1 MRILHVIATLNP
13 DAGGPPMIAARLAAA
28 QAGLGHD
35 VHIITHTEPAGGVGA
50 CVALRGVPNLG
61 KVKITELGPASAWE
75 RWSGGPLRPKLRE
88 AVAAAGAV
96 HLHGVWESILR
107 MAAKEARKSGTPY
120 FILLNGMLHPWSLR
134 QKATKKKIAL
144 ALGYRRMLNGAAALH
159 LGNQSE
165 QRLIVP
171 LGLKTRGV
179 LIPNGVFLDELRPLP
194 APGRFH
200 AAHPELKGEPFV
212 LFLSRLHYKK
222 GLDILAEAFAIA
234 AKAHRQ
240 LQLVVAGPDDGA
252 RGPFEKQIELL
263 GLGSRVHVVGPVYGR
278 DKLAAFVDA
287 ACFCLPS
294 HQEGF
299 SLALT
304 EALACGAPAVISQGC
319 NFPEVARARAGE
331 VLPLDPQAF
340 GDAMVRIASYP
351 AVRQNMSEAGQRLI
365 ESRYTWPRIA
375 KQTIAAYEHFSA
387 TPAGL

>member
-1 MRILHVIATLNP
+1 
-13 DAGGPPMIAARLAAA
+13 MIAARLAAA

>member
-1 MRILHVIATLNP
+1 MRILHVIATLDP

-28 QAGLGHD
+28 QVGLGHD
-35 VHIITHTEPAGGVGA
+35 VHIIVHTEPAGGIGVCA
-50 CVALRGVPNLG
+50 AMRQVPNLG
-61 KVKITELGPASAWE
+61 KVKVTALGPASAWE
-75 RWSGGPLRPKLRE
+75 RWCGRSLRPKLRE

-107 MAAKEARKSGTPY
+107 MAAKEARISGTPY
-120 FILLNGMLHPWSLR
+120 LILLNGMLHPWSLK

-144 ALGYRRMLNGAAALH
+144 ALGYRKMLNGAAALH
-159 LGNQSE
+159 LGNESE
-165 QRLIVP
+165 QRLIEP
-171 LGLKTRGV
+171 LGLKTREV
-179 LIPNGVFLDELRPLP
+179 VIPNGVFLEELRPLP
-194 APGRFH
+194 AAGSFH
-200 AAHPELKGEPFV
+200 EAHPELRGQPFV
-212 LFLSRLHYKK
+212 LFLGRLHYKK

-234 AKAHRQ
+234 ATAHKQ

-252 RGPFEKQIELL
+252 REPFEKQIDLL
-263 GLGSRVHVVGPVYGR
+263 GLSSRVHVVGPVYAR

-319 NFPEVARARAGE
+319 NFPEVARVRAGE
-331 VLPLDPQAF
+331 VLPLDPEAF

-351 AVRQNMSEAGQRLI
+351 AVRQNMSEAGRKLI
-365 ESRYTWPRIA
+365 ESHYTWPQIA
-375 KQTIAAYEHFSA
+375 KQTIGAYEQVSA
-387 TPAGL
+387 MPAGG

>member
-1 MRILHVIATLNP
+1 MRILHVIATLGP

-35 VHIITHTEPAGGVGA
+35 VHIIVHTEPAGGIARCAAV
-50 CVALRGVPNLG
+50 RGVPDLD
-61 KVKITELGPASAWE
+61 KVEVTALGPASARE
-75 RWSGGPLRPKLRE
+75 RWCGGSLRPKLRE

-107 MAAKEARKSGTPY
+107 MAAKEARRSGTPY
-120 FILLNGMLHPWSLR
+120 FILLNGMLHPWSMK
-134 QKATKKKIAL
+134 QKATKKRIAL
-144 ALGYRRMLNGAAALH
+144 ALGYRRMLEGAAALH

-165 QRLIVP
+165 QRLIEP
-171 LGLKTRGV
+171 LGLRTRGV
-179 LIPNGVFLDELRPLP
+179 IIPNGVFLDELRPLP
-194 APGRFH
+194 AAGSFH
-200 AAHPELKGEPFV
+200 EAHPELKGQPFV

-234 AKAHRQ
+234 ATAHKQ
-240 LQLVVAGPDDGA
+240 LRLVVAGPDDGA
-252 RGPFEKQIELL
+252 KQPFEKQIELL
-263 GLGSRVHVVGPVYGR
+263 GLDSRVHVVGPVYGQ

-287 ACFCLPS
+287 SCFCLPS

-304 EALACGAPAVISQGC
+304 EALACGAPAVISPGC

-331 VLPLDPQAF
+331 VLPLDPEAF

-351 AVRQNMSEAGQRLI
+351 DIRKNMSEAGKRLI
-365 ESRYTWPRIA
+365 ESRYTWPQIA
-375 KQTIAAYEHFSA
+375 KQTIAAYEQVPA
-387 TPAGL
+387 IPAGR